1 MMWESRGPAGPA
13 AVSDP
18 TGEGHEAG
26 VPSIR
31 EPEVPAGVARATE
44 RVFAALSSARGRR
57 IFHPQG
63 IAFDGRLRV
72 DAALPCVPL
81 FAGGAVHDV
90 VLRFSR
96 ALGTPR
102 GRPDFLGLAVR
113 IAGDQDLLLA
123 SSAAAP
129 LLRFAP
135 RPARTFAGTTL
146 TSLLPFDAGGRSVLV
161 AARVQHARVAAED
174 QLAQL
179 EAAAAVAPVGVAIVV
194 AGAVSG
200 WRRIA
205 TIDVG
210 ERLSA
215 AEARN
220 LAFDPFVSAG
230 GLVPRGRINALRAP
244 AYRGSRAGRAAPEL
258 RRAGPAR

>member
-1 MMWESRGPAGPA
+1 MWESRGPAGPA

-26 VPSIR
+26 VPSIC

-146 TSLLPFDAGGRSVLV
+146 TSLLPLDAGGRSVLV
-161 AARVQHARVAAED
+161 AARVHHAPVAAED

-179 EAAAAVAPVGVAIVV
+179 EAAAAVAPVGVAIAV
-194 AGAVSG
+194 AGPVSR

-210 ERLSA
+210 ERLPA
-215 AEARN
+215 AEARK

-244 AYRGSRAGRAAPEL
+244 AYRGSRAGRAAPDL